1 MRSYGQYC
9 TFARGLDVVG
19 GRWGVLIVRELLD
32 GPRRY
37 NELLWGV
44 PGIATNLLADRLR
57 ALEDAGVIERP
68 DGHTYALTK
77 WGEGLREV
85 VYSLGRWANPLM
97 KRPLGNDEF
106 RSHWL
111 THPIHFLYEGVDKRR
126 PRLVIEV
133 DTGDAPMT
141 IASANGTV
149 RVVPGRPASPD
160 LVLSGPPDGI
170 IGLLAGMPDRASV
183 AKVTI
188 TGDVRKLARLR
199 PHPGRRG
206 LSSRSRVHA
215 VP

>member
-19 GRWGVLIVRELLD
+19 DRWVLLIVRELLD

-37 NELLWGV
+37 NELLWGL

-68 DGHTYALTK
+68 DDHTYALTK

-111 THPIHFLYEGVDKRR
+111 THPIHVLYEGVDKRR

-170 IGLLAGMPDRASV
+170 IGLLAGMRDRASV

-188 TGDVRKLARLR
+188 TGDARKLAGLR
-199 PHPGRRG
+199 PHPVG
-206 LSSRSRVHA
+206 A
-215 VP
+215 A

>member
-19 GRWGVLIVRELLD
+19 DRWVLLIVRELLD

-37 NELLWGV
+37 NELLWGL

-68 DGHTYALTK
+68 DDHTYALTK

-111 THPIHFLYEGVDKRR
+111 THPIHVLYEGVDNRR

-160 LVLSGPPDGI
+160 LVLSGPPDGPPCRN
-170 IGLLAGMPDRASV
+170 AGSRVGRQSHRHRRRPQARKAST
-183 AKVTI
+183 A
-188 TGDVRKLARLR
+188 
-199 PHPGRRG
+199 PGRRG